1 MGVMFAVIQEARA
14 QGWTAVE
21 ARLAQYYHGI
31 NKDQLRQVLHTWAR
45 HHLGELTAGVWQT

>member
-1 MGVMFAVIQEARA
+1 MFAVIQEARA
-14 QGWTAVE
+14 QGRTAVE

-31 NKDQLRQVLHTWAR
+31 NKYQLRQVLHTWAR